1 MDSVWGNSAT
11 QMVVNEICPSFIPT
25 SCMSDKIVVFWLN
38 NSEDL
43 VYINVDRSMR
53 RREITW
59 TNHIQIGK
67 MQVFVV
73 ASDSSMSLKMVHG
86 TKKVAGIGKP
96 QLRLSSSPH
105 KSNTQSIFMIYSY
118 HNSPVRADDL
128 WIKFADLWV
137 LGNRPVNNSKVWGP
151 VGVGQ

>member
-1 MDSVWGNSAT
+1 M
-11 QMVVNEICPSFIPT
+11 
-25 SCMSDKIVVFWLN
+25 
-38 NSEDL
+38 
-43 VYINVDRSMR
+43 YINVDRSMR

-137 LGNRPVNNSKVWGP
+137 LGNRPVKCEDLWVLGNRTVKCEDLWVLGNRTGKCEDLWVLGNRP
-151 VGVGQ
+151 LKFEDTDGNRAEKL